1 VSVDFRGRTGGI
13 PRYGAEPDCIPIER
27 FDGPLDSRDRTHADG
42 CLRCQAELALWRQ
55 FAGGSAASDEGAAV
69 RWVAAELRRRL
80 TAASDPAA
88 PRVDRRWPG
97 ISRLAAVAAVVAAVT
112 AVSVVRDREPPV
124 TDVQPASQQYRTV
137 RIDAIAPLGDI
148 DSIPRAIE
156 WSPVGGAAVYDV
168 AVFEVDRSTLWRG
181 SSSAPRIELPL
192 SLSAQ
197 FAPGK
202 TVFWEVTARSASGIV
217 VADSGAQRF
226 RVSALKKE

>member
-1 VSVDFRGRTGGI
+1 VSADFRDRTGCI

-27 FDGPLDSRDRTHADG
+27 FDRPLGSRDRTHAEG

-55 FAGGSAASDEGAAV
+55 FAGGSAAPDEGAGV
-69 RWVAAELRRRL
+69 RWVAAELRRRF
-80 TAASDPAA
+80 TAASGRAG
-88 PRVDRRWPG
+88 PRVHRRWPG

-112 AVSVVRDREPPV
+112 AVYVVRDREPPV

-148 DSIPRAIE
+148 DSMPRAIE

-168 AVFEVDRSTLWRG
+168 EVFEVDRSTLWRG
-181 SSSAPRIELPL
+181 ASSTPRIELPS
-192 SLSAQ
+192 SLTAQ

-202 TVFWEVTARSASGIV
+202 PVFWAVKARSVSGVI
-217 VADSGAQRF
+217 VADSGTQRF
-226 RVSALKKE
+226 RLPARKKH